1 MLLSVI
7 LCHQVTTSRESARIR
22 DAAVAAASQH
32 NPARWVLPV
41 NPVRS
46 PEGSTK
52 KVDVCLRCMSATRT
66 QIYLPSDMRERIDR
80 VARMRGIPMAE
91 VVREAVDRY
100 LVDIPDVDDALERSF
115 GADPTAASPSR
126 DEWRRG

>member
-1 MLLSVI
+1 
-7 LCHQVTTSRESARIR
+7 
-22 DAAVAAASQH
+22 
-32 NPARWVLPV
+32 
-41 NPVRS
+41 
-46 PEGSTK
+46 
-52 KVDVCLRCMSATRT
+52 
-66 QIYLPSDMRERIDR
+66 
-80 VARMRGIPMAE
+80 MAE

>member
-1 MLLSVI
+1 
-7 LCHQVTTSRESARIR
+7 
-22 DAAVAAASQH
+22 
-32 NPARWVLPV
+32 
-41 NPVRS
+41 
-46 PEGSTK
+46 
-52 KVDVCLRCMSATRT
+52 
-66 QIYLPSDMRERIDR
+66 MRERIDR

-115 GADPTAASPSR
+115 GADPMASSPSR